1 MENSIQLFNKLDWL
15 PIDDIIRTR
24 KLVMIYKITKGKC
37 PAYFNGYVTYL
48 KQTHNYSTRASM
60 NDIVIPKC
68 RNNSG
73 LRTLFACGMPLITEP
88 QVRSKLLNICFL
100 MNLSVIMYL
109 KNTLTLLKR
118 TF

>member
-100 MNLSVIMYL
+100 MNL
-109 KNTLTLLKR
+109 
-118 TF
+118 